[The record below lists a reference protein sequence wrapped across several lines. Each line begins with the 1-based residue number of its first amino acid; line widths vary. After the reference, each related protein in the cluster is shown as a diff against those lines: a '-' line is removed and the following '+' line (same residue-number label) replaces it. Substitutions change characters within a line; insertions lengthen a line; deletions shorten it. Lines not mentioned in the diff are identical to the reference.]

1 MGSTKMTEREKQFR
15 KSARDELRKAGLL
28 PPTKKPLNRKKFV
41 EEAKSMLDQEIR
53 PAYLL
58 WALTEMMNHGGA
70 NRQLDLEAVG
80 AAKVIHLAKRRM
92 DFEQEQ
98 QAKGR
103 TKWTIGELCD
113 ALMDVYKA

>member
-1 MGSTKMTEREKQFR
+1 MGSTKMTTREKQV
-15 KSARDELRKAGLL
+15 KKAARDELRKAGLL

-41 EEAKSMLDQEIR
+41 EEARNMLDQTR
-53 PAYLL
+53 NGYLL
-58 WALTEMMNHGGA
+58 WALEEMTNHCGA
-70 NRQLDLEAVG
+70 NYQFDLEAVG

-98 QAKGR
+98 KAKGR
-103 TKWTIGELCD
+103 TEWTIGELCD

>member
-1 MGSTKMTEREKQFR
+1 MGSTKMTEREKQVR

-41 EEAKSMLDQEIR
+41 EEARHMLGQTR
-53 PAYLL
+53 NGYLL
-58 WALTEMMNHGGA
+58 WALEEMTNHRGA
-70 NRQLDLEAVG
+70 NYQLDLEAVG

-98 QAKGR
+98 KAKGR
-103 TKWTIGELCD
+103 TEWTIGELCD

>member
-41 EEAKSMLDQEIR
+41 EEAKSMFGQGIEPD
-53 PAYLL
+53 YLL
-58 WALTEMMNHGGA
+58 WALTEMMNHCGA
-70 NRQLDLEAVG
+70 NYQFDLEAVG
-80 AAKVIHLAKRRM
+80 AAKVIQLAKRRM

-98 QAKGR
+98 KAKGR
-103 TKWTIGELCD
+103 TEWTIGELCD